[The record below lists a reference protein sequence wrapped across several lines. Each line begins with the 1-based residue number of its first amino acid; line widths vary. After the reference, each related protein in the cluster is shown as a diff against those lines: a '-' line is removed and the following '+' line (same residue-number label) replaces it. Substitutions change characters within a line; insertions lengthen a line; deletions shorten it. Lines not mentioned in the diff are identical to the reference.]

1 MLFFFG
7 GIEFLYKV
15 FNFVLFAVRPYAW
28 KESSFNLVPK
38 KTLQN
43 ERVEIH
49 ATNLYRS
56 YISPLLNENKILIK
70 LVASEENDFNF

>member
-1 MLFFFG
+1 ME
-7 GIEFLYKV
+7 I
-15 FNFVLFAVRPYAW
+15 NQ
-28 KESSFNLVPK
+28 LVPK

-43 ERVEIH
+43 ERVKIQ

-70 LVASEENDFNF
+70 LVASEENDFIF